1 MSPRSSRFDGMAAAM
16 LIATAEDAAALL
28 QPFFDGRPGDHVAV
42 LHLDGAQR
50 VIAVTPA
57 AADAG
62 EGGGLPVAA
71 ILRAALRLGAD
82 GIVVGYAHEQA
93 EGELEP
99 TESERESTRRLA
111 EAAAAMGVRLMD
123 QLLFGAGECRSYRAL
138 GLL

>member
-1 MSPRSSRFDGMAAAM
+1 MSPRLVRFDGMAEAM

-28 QPFFDGRPGDHVAV
+28 QPFVEGPDGHVAV

-57 AADAG
+57 PRDEAEAG
-62 EGGGLPVAA
+62 ELPVAA

-82 GIVVGYAHEQA
+82 GIVVGYARA
-93 EGELEP
+93 DGDLEP
-99 TESERESTRRLA
+99 SESERESTRRLA

-123 QLLFGAGECRSYRAL
+123 QLLFGSGACRSYRAL

>member
-1 MSPRSSRFDGMAAAM
+1 M

-28 QPFFDGRPGDHVAV
+28 QPFFDERPGDHVAV
-42 LHLDGAQR
+42 LHLDGGQR
-50 VIAVTPA
+50 VIAITPEPTDEAEA
-57 AADAG
+57 A
-62 EGGGLPVAA
+62 GLPVAA

-82 GIVVGYAHEQA
+82 GIVVGYGHAD
-93 EGELEP
+93 GDLEP
-99 TESERESTRRLA
+99 SEGERESTRRLA

>member
-1 MSPRSSRFDGMAAAM
+1 M

-28 QPFFDGRPGDHVAV
+28 QPFFEGRPGDHVAV

-57 AADAG
+57 PSEEAEAG
-62 EGGGLPVAA
+62 TLPVAA

-82 GIVVGYAHEQA
+82 GIVVGYSHA
-93 EGELEP
+93 GDDLEP
-99 TESERESTRRLA
+99 SDGERESTRRLA

-123 QLLFGAGECRSYRAL
+123 QLLFGSGECRSYRAL

>member
-1 MSPRSSRFDGMAAAM
+1 MHPRSVGFDGMAAAM

-28 QPFFDGRPGDHVAV
+28 QPFIEGRQGDHVAV

-57 AADAG
+57 SADEA
-62 EGGGLPVAA
+62 EEGGLPVAA

-82 GIVVGYAHEQA
+82 AIVVAYARC

-123 QLLFGAGECRSYRAL
+123 QLMFGSGECRSYRAL

>member
-1 MSPRSSRFDGMAAAM
+1 MSPRASRFDGMAVAM

-28 QPFFDGRPGDHVAV
+28 QPFFEGRPGDHVAV

-57 AADAG
+57 ATDEAEA
-62 EGGGLPVAA
+62 GGLPVAA

-82 GIVVGYAHEQA
+82 GIVVAYGHDD
-93 EGELEP
+93 GDLEP
-99 TESERESTRRLA
+99 SESERESTRRLA

>member
-1 MSPRSSRFDGMAAAM
+1 MSPRSTGFDGMAAAM

-28 QPFFDGRPGDHVAV
+28 QPFVDGRPDDHVAV

-57 AADAG
+57 PREEAEA
-62 EGGGLPVAA
+62 GGLPVAA

-82 GIVVGYAHEQA
+82 GIVVAYAHSA
-93 EGELEP
+93 GGGLEP
-99 TESERESTRRLA
+99 SDGERESTRRLA

-123 QLLFGAGECRSYRAL
+123 QLLFVSGECRSYRAL